1 MTVKYYPLQ
10 QYLTNL
16 STSKR
21 DVTLSFLHIEKI
33 INGKLP
39 PSAFNHRAWWSN
51 EQNGQHSHA
60 HAWMNAGWKVD
71 TVDQRQK
78 WVRFHRER

>member
-10 QYLTNL
+10 EYLTNL
-16 STSKR
+16 AISKR

-33 INGKLP
+33 INDTLP
-39 PSAFNHRAWWSN
+39 YSASNHRAWWSN
-51 EQNGQHSHA
+51 EKHGQHSNA

-71 TVDQRQK
+71 AVDQRQK
-78 WVRFHRER
+78 WVRFVRVK